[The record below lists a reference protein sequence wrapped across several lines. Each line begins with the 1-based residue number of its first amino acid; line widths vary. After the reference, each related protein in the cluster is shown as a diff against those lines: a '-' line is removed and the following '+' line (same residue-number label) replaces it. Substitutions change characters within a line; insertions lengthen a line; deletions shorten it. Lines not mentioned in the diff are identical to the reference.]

1 MRLPSKELTNIHE
14 AYKLVMEFNPEKEA
28 KDILANPNKPS
39 GTLPHSMEAVL
50 DELAH
55 WGQYG
60 HQRVMD
66 PEIAKLAV
74 QLAALIKAKDQSN
87 DQDEEEEP
95 EMSSWDK
102 WDYMSHPTEEDEQ
115 GE

>member
-1 MRLPSKELTNIHE
+1 MRNQDTVLLEQ

-28 KDILANPNKPS
+28 KDILANPDKPT

-74 QLAALIKAKDQSN
+74 QLAALIKAKDQGN
-87 DQDEEEEP
+87 RQEE
-95 EMSSWDK
+95 
-102 WDYMSHPTEEDEQ
+102 

>member
-1 MRLPSKELTNIHE
+1 MSKLEE
-14 AYKLVMEFNPEKEA
+14 AYGLVKEYNAPEEA
-28 KDILANPNKPS
+28 HAILNNPNRPY

-50 DELAH
+50 EELAN

-74 QLAALIKAKDQSN
+74 QLAGLIKAKSN
-87 DQDEEEEP
+87 QQE
-95 EMSSWDK
+95 
-102 WDYMSHPTEEDEQ
+102 
-115 GE
+115 